1 MAKEILSPTL
11 ENTALVE
18 VSSSQYPSKAVLYEQ
33 LGIEF
38 VDLKT
43 VYSFDNST
51 AIKMTEELC
60 EYHRVVPL
68 ETTADGQI
76 KLAMADPFDM
86 VAQQIVSVKTGYSVK
101 ALKCSDEDIGFA
113 LGRIFKNNSSFEETL
128 QELIEVDDGFDEI
141 ETPEVSI
148 DILRSEAS
156 DAPAVVF
163 VNSLLV
169 QAIQER
175 ASDIHIEPQESE
187 LRIRLRID
195 GILKELQSASKK
207 LQSGVIARIKILSSM
222 DIAEQRVP
230 QDGRIKFKIMGRS
243 IDVRV
248 STIPGIY
255 GEKIVMRILDKGS
268 TSLNINDL
276 GIEPDQLD
284 HLKKIAKAAH
294 GMILVTGPT
303 GSGKTTTLY
312 SMLNYVNSPSLN
324 IITAEDPVEYRLPGI
339 TQIQMKSKV
348 GLTFASTLRAFL
360 RQDPDIIMVGEIRDL
375 ETAEIAV
382 KAALTGHLVLS
393 TLHTNDAISTI
404 IRLANMGVD
413 TFLVTSSVSLIVS
426 QRLVRRLCLN
436 CKSSYK
442 PSQSLISNF
451 NHIGIEL
458 SDDKY
463 YIGKGCKQCSGSGYW
478 GRAAIHEFLFL
489 TEEIKEIIVRNGT
502 EKEIREVAEKS
513 GMVSLLNNGLQKA
526 ALGIT
531 SLEEVLRVN

>member
-1 MAKEILSPTL
+1 MAKEISSSTL
-11 ENTALVE
+11 ENTALVA
-18 VSSSQYPSKAVLYEQ
+18 VSNPQYPSKAVLYTQ

-43 VYSFDNST
+43 VYSFDNSI

-86 VAQQIVSVKTGYSVK
+86 VAQQIVRVKTGYSVI
-101 ALKCSDEDIGFA
+101 ALKCSDDDIGFA
-113 LGRIFKNNSSFEETL
+113 LGRIFKNDSRFEETL
-128 QELIEVDDGFDEI
+128 QELIEVDDGSDEI

-175 ASDIHIEPQESE
+175 ASDIHIEPQETE

-195 GILKELQSASKK
+195 GILKELQAASKK
-207 LQSGVIARIKILSSM
+207 LQGGVVARIKILSSM
-222 DIAEQRVP
+222 DIAEQRIP

-243 IDVRV
+243 VDVRV
-248 STIPGIY
+248 STVPGIY

-276 GIEPDQLD
+276 GIKPDQLD
-284 HLKKIAKAAH
+284 RLKEIAKSAH

-312 SMLNYVNSPSLN
+312 SILNYVNSPSLN
-324 IITAEDPVEYRLPGI
+324 IVTAEDPVEYRLPGI
-339 TQIQMKSKV
+339 TQIQMKPKV
-348 GLTFASTLRAFL
+348 GLTFALTLRSFL
-360 RQDPDIIMVGEIRDL
+360 RQDPDIIMVGEMRDL
-375 ETAEIAV
+375 ETAEIGV

-393 TLHTNDAISTI
+393 TLHTNDAVATI
-404 IRLANMGVD
+404 TRLVNMGVD
-413 TFLVTSSVSLIVS
+413 RYLITSSISLIVS

-436 CKSSYK
+436 CKTSFK
-442 PSQSLISNF
+442 PSGSLTNNF
-451 NHIGIEL
+451 ARIGIEL
-458 SDDKY
+458 SDNEF

-489 TEEIKEIIVRNGT
+489 NEELKELIVTNGT
-502 EKEIREVAEKS
+502 EKELRDVAEKS

-526 ALGIT
+526 ARGIT
-531 SLEEVLRVN
+531 SLDEVLRVN

>member
-1 MAKEILSPTL
+1 MTKEISSSTP
-11 ENTALVE
+11 ENTALIAA
-18 VSSSQYPSKAVLYEQ
+18 SNSQFPSKEVLYTRFA
-33 LGIEF
+33 IEF

-43 VYSFDNST
+43 VYSFDNSI

-68 ETTADGQI
+68 ETTADGQLM
-76 KLAMADPFDM
+76 LAMADPFDM
-86 VAQQIVSVKTGYSVK
+86 VAQQIVSVKTGYTIK
-101 ALKCSDEDIGFA
+101 ALKCSDDDISFA
-113 LGRIFKNNSSFEETL
+113 LGRIYKNDTSFEETL
-128 QELIEVDDGFDEI
+128 QELIEVDDDSEEI
-141 ETPEVSI
+141 EAPEVSI

-175 ASDIHIEPQESE
+175 ASDIHIEPQETE

-195 GILKELQSASKK
+195 GILKELQAASKK
-207 LQSGVIARIKILSSM
+207 LQGGVVARIKILSSM
-222 DIAEQRVP
+222 DIAEQRIP

-243 IDVRV
+243 VDVRV
-248 STIPGIY
+248 STVPGIY

-276 GIEPDQLD
+276 GIKPDQLD
-284 HLKKIAKAAH
+284 RLKEIANAAH

-312 SMLNYVNSPSLN
+312 SILNYVNSPSLN
-324 IITAEDPVEYRLPGI
+324 IVTAEDPVEYRLPGI
-339 TQIQMKSKV
+339 TQIQMKPKV
-348 GLTFASTLRAFL
+348 GLTFASTLRSFL
-360 RQDPDIIMVGEIRDL
+360 RQDPDIIMVGEMRDL
-375 ETAEIAV
+375 ETAEIGV

-404 IRLANMGVD
+404 TRLVNMGVD
-413 TFLVTSSVSLIVS
+413 RYLITSSVSLIVS

-436 CKSSYK
+436 CKTSYE
-442 PSQSLISNF
+442 PSKSLTNSFARLEIDLTDN
-451 NHIGIEL
+451 E
-458 SDDKY
+458 Y
-463 YIGKGCKQCSGSGYW
+463 YTGKGCKQCSGSGYW
-478 GRAAIHEFLFL
+478 GRAAIHEFLFI
-489 TEEIKEIIVRNGT
+489 TEELKELIVTNGT
-502 EKEIREVAEKS
+502 EKEMREVAEKS
-513 GMVSLLNNGLQKA
+513 GMVSLLNSGHQKA
-526 ALGIT
+526 VRGIT